1 MKSAV
6 GMAIRSK
13 ESCVVSG
20 HATGVHCGGVAVCS
34 MLSRMYVPQP
44 LFTFSF
50 CCFLLRLAILCVQDR
65 CLRSTVTG
73 HAGCWPALGINNI
86 SDFMHDEGVKF

>member
-1 MKSAV
+1 MFDAV
-6 GMAIRSK
+6 
-13 ESCVVSG
+13 
-20 HATGVHCGGVAVCS
+20 TYVCS
-34 MLSRMYVPQP
+34 PASVHLFILLLSTTTSNFVRAGQV
-44 LFTFSF
+44 LT
-50 CCFLLRLAILCVQDR
+50 